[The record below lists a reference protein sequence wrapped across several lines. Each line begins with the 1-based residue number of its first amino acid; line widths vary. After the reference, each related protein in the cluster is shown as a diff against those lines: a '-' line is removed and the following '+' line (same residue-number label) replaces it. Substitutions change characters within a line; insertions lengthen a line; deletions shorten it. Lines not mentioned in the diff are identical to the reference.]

1 MKANL
6 EALGGLVFS
15 ERLARLIA
23 RETDRASAQA
33 LVDDWSGAAGRDRRN
48 LKEVARSARPS
59 LAGEIDTVFSLEAVV
74 AELAPVLE
82 ETLSGVGGENP

>member
-1 MKANL
+1 M
-6 EALGGLVFS
+6 
-15 ERLARLIA
+15 A

-33 LVDDWSGAAGRDRRN
+33 LVDDWSAAAVRDCRHLRA
-48 LKEVARSARPS
+48 VALAARPS
-59 LAGEIDTVFSLEAVV
+59 LGAEIDSVFSLEAVV